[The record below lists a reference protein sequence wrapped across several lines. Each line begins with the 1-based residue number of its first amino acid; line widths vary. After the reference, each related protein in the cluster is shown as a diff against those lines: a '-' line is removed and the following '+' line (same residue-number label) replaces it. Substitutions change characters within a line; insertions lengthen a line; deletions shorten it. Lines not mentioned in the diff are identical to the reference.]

1 MAYFY
6 GINRGQAQYQATV
19 ATTTQTKEVEIQ
31 VSSAVTDKQAVL
43 TALEKLTDA
52 IVQNNYPPL

>member
-19 ATTTQTKEVEIQ
+19 ASTTQTKEVEIQ
-31 VSSAVTDKQAVL
+31 VSSAVTTKQDVL
-43 TALEKLTDA
+43 TALEKLVAT
-52 IVQNNYPPL
+52 IVQSGYPPL